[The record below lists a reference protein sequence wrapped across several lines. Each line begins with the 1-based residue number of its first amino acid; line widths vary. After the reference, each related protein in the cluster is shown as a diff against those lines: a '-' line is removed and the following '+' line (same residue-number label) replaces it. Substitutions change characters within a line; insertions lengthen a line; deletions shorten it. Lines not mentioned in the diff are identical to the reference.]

1 MKRIAILAAAALL
14 GAATYA
20 NAETVLS
27 GAEMDRVNAGLFGL
41 AITQG
46 LAQSAGDIDAI
57 SNTFSDSAVDLTGAI
72 FATPTA
78 VSTTTSAAAAAGFL
92 GAVAQSAAASTAA
105 LGN

>member
-27 GAEMDRVNAGLFGL
+27 GAEMDRVNAGLFGFSF
-41 AITQG
+41 TQG
-46 LAQSAGDIDAI
+46 LAQSAGDIDTI
-57 SNTFSDSAVDLTGAI
+57 SSTISDSIVDITGAVLP
-72 FATPTA
+72 TPTA
-78 VSTTTSAAAAAGFL
+78 AATTTSSAAAAGFL
-92 GAVAQSAAASTAA
+92 GAVAQSGSESFSA

>member
-27 GAEMDRVNAGLFGL
+27 GAEMDRVNAGLFGWS
-41 AITQG
+41 ITGG
-46 LAQSAGDIDAI
+46 LALSAGDIDAVSSTI
-57 SNTFSDSAVDLTGAI
+57 SDSIVDLTGVV
-72 FATPTA
+72 FVTPTA
-78 VSTTTSAAAAAGFL
+78 AATTSSFATSVGFL
-92 GAVAQSAAASTAA
+92 GAVAQSGSSSISI